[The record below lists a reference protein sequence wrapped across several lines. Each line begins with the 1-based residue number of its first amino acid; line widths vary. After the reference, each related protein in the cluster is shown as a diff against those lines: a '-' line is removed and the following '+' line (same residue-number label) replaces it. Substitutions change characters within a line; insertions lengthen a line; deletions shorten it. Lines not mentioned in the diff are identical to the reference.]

1 MTPVLLTP
9 YQGRI
14 VGPVAKLLGYVM
26 TAIFNL
32 LDKIGIPNFGLAII
46 LFTVVIY
53 IALLPLTYKQQKFSK
68 LQSKMSPELKAIQEK
83 YKGKKDNDSMLAMQQ
98 ETKEVY
104 AKYGVSQTGSCLQ
117 LFIQMPILFALYRVI
132 YSIPAYV
139 GTVKKAFYPL
149 VQQIAT
155 ADGGVDFIRNNVSSA
170 KMFTS
175 QFDNPLFKSGD
186 VTYVGILKGLDYSID
201 GEVLRLLKAMPRW
214 IPATKNGVPVRYK
227 VSMPITIRASRNK
240 NQKSS
245 ISLKDYRDQ

>member
-1 MTPVLLTP
+1 MYRRFILTPVLLTP

-186 VTYVGILKGLDYSID
+186 VTYVENTLIDVLNRASSSDWDKITSNFNSFNDSILSTHSLLDRYNNFLGIIFFILKKYS
-201 GEVLRLLKAMPRW
+201 
-214 IPATKNGVPVRYK
+214 
-227 VSMPITIRASRNK
+227 
-240 NQKSS
+240 
-245 ISLKDYRDQ
+245 